1 MINDNDNSNS
11 TASSLTKYPRY
22 RGPTKLVWE
31 DGRQIRKP
39 DLSYSLSP
47 NSSSSLT
54 TNSAIGEF
62 KYQKTLNEVISDSDK
77 TRFSKLQNDEDKY
90 EMISNMITGEGN
102 NSPNLLFPIRYVHG
116 DSRDLITMLEDLIK
130 QDKIYFNPQDGNFYT
145 KEYSISHKMRSFN
158 CRNCSKVL
166 FSEEERTRHSF
177 SHIQQQAD

>member
-1 MINDNDNSNS
+1 MINDDNDNSNS
-11 TASSLTKYPRY
+11 TASSLTEYPRY

-39 DLSYSLSP
+39 DLSYSFLLSN
-47 NSSSSLT
+47 NSVATT
-54 TNSAIGEF
+54 TNSAREF
-62 KYQKTLNEVISDSDK
+62 KYQKTLNEVISDTDK
-77 TRFSKLQNDEDKY
+77 TMFVKLQNDEEKY

-102 NSPNLLFPIRYVHG
+102 NHPNQLFPDRFVHG
-116 DSRDLITMLEDLIK
+116 DSRDLISMLEDLIK

-177 SHIQQQAD
+177 SHISQQE